1 MPTDVPTGLT
11 GVILAAG
18 QGSRLR
24 SAKLDLPK
32 CLLEIGGKTIIDR
45 QLNTLDALNIL
56 DVLVVVGYR
65 GELIKRQLG
74 NRVRYHTYNAW
85 ASSNN
90 FLTLWRARNALQGGF
105 VCLFADVICDS
116 QEVSNVVKSPSDI
129 CALVDT
135 SAVLAGTM
143 RVQRRPIACS
153 LSVVI
158 FR

>member
-65 GELIKRQLG
+65 GELIKRQVEEDLE
-74 NRVRYHTYNAW
+74 R
-85 ASSNN
+85 
-90 FLTLWRARNALQGGF
+90 
-105 VCLFADVICDS
+105 
-116 QEVSNVVKSPSDI
+116 EK
-129 CALVDT
+129 
-135 SAVLAGTM
+135 
-143 RVQRRPIACS
+143 
-153 LSVVI
+153 
-158 FR
+158 